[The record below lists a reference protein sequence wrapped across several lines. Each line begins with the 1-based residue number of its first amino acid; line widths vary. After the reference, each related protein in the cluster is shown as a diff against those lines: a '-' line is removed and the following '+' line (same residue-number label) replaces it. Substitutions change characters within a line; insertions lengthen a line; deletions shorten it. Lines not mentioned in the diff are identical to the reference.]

1 VGTSLNIKSQE
12 VYQLARELADKTGES
27 LTTAVEIALRE
38 RLGRQ
43 KANPKPGLTE
53 WLGEITKETAAIMN
67 DGRSSKE
74 LMDELYDP
82 ETGLPR

>member
-1 VGTSLNIKSQE
+1 MALSLKNE
-12 VYQLARELADKTGES
+12 ETERLARELARQTGES
-27 LTTAVEIALRE
+27 LTQAVTLAVKE
-38 RLGRQ
+38 RLERQQ
-43 KANPKPGLTE
+43 KASKREGRME
-53 WLGEITKETAAIMN
+53 WLDRITKETAAIMN